1 MLLVGLTGGIGS
13 GKSTVAA
20 LLAERGAVVV
30 DADAVARDVVTPGSE
45 GLAEVVAAFGGSVL
59 APDGTLDRT
68 VLAALVFA
76 DEAARRRLEAI
87 VHPRVAAVIAARI
100 AHLAADPALPPD
112 AVVVVDHPL
121 IVETGQQGRF
131 DAVVVVEADPEDRVA
146 RVVRARG
153 LVPEQVRARMAT
165 QASDAE
171 RREHATD
178 VLTNDGDL
186 VALEEAVGALH
197 ARLAERARSAPRPSP
212 SGASSASGGATP

>member
-20 LLAERGAVVV
+20 LLAERGAVVI
-30 DADAVARDVVTPGSE
+30 DADAIARDVVAAGSE
-45 GLAEVVAAFGGSVL
+45 GLAEVVAAFGAWVL
-59 APDGTLDRT
+59 APDGSLDRP
-68 VLAALVFA
+68 VLAARVFA

-87 VHPRVAAVIAARI
+87 VHPRVAAEIAARI
-100 AHLAADPALPPD
+100 AHLVADRALPPD

-171 RREHATD
+171 RRHHATE

-186 VALEEAVGALH
+186 AALREAAATLH
-197 ARLAERARSAPRPSP
+197 ARLVQRARSAARRAPDGTSTTTDGTAP
-212 SGASSASGGATP
+212 